1 MNPNKIVNSLYGP
14 MIINSKDVYI
24 GRGVESAG
32 YWALHDIELLKNLCR
47 IVLESKSTVV
57 FYDVGA
63 NIGTH
68 SVPLA
73 KEFNDKIKISAFEAQ
88 RQIYYML
95 CGNIAINGLRNV
107 HCYHA
112 AVGDQ
117 NSSMEIQLP
126 DYQADNN
133 FGGLE
138 LVTPPNW
145 SDNQTMTKSTVETVD
160 VIKLDN
166 FDDVVDIIKLDVE
179 GMEHLVVQGASDLIK
194 RSLPVCLVEVC
205 KTDKI
210 KVSQFF
216 RELNYCAYEIRDG
229 DWLFVHRGS
238 DVCIHNAREI
248 EL

>member
-1 MNPNKIVNSLYGP
+1 

-32 YWALHDIELLKNLCR
+32 YWALHDVQLLQNICNV
-47 IVLESKSTVV
+47 ILESKPSVV

-68 SVPLA
+68 TVPLA
-73 KEFNDKIKISAFEAQ
+73 KEFQDRIQIKAFEAQ

-112 AVGDQ
+112 AVGDD
-117 NSSMEIQLP
+117 NTVMDIQLP
-126 DYQADNN
+126 DYNEDNN

-138 LVTPPNW
+138 LVMPPMW
-145 SDNQTMTKSTVETVD
+145 TDNQNMIKKSTETVS

-166 FDDVVDIIKLDVE
+166 FDDTVDIIKLDVE
-179 GMEHLVVQGASDLIK
+179 GMEHLVVNGAKHLIL

-205 KTDKI
+205 KTDKDA
-210 KVSQFF
+210 VSQFF
-216 RELNYCAYEIRDG
+216 QDHGYHAYERAVPG
-229 DWLFVHRGS
+229 LH
-238 DVCIHNAREI
+238 A